1 MTERIVAEA
10 AIHVG
15 HHAPVWHWFGLTIN
29 GDTVIATAIA
39 AVIVIALAFVLRAK
53 VTSTGVPGGV
63 QLFWETLT
71 IQMRNQVES
80 AIGMKIA
87 PFVLPL
93 AIALFVFILVANWLS
108 VLPVMYTDSSGA
120 TAELLKPP
128 ASDINF
134 VLALALF
141 VFIAYHV
148 AGIWRRGIIGHP
160 IKVAKGHVAF
170 LAPINIVE
178 EIAKPISLSLRLFG
192 NIFAGGIMV
201 ALIALFPAWIMWA
214 PNAIWKAF
222 DLFVGL
228 IQAFIFALLTILYFG
243 QSMELDHDHDE
254 ATASH

>member
-1 MTERIVAEA
+1 MTEHIVAEA
-10 AIHVG
+10 AIEVG
-15 HHAPVWHWFGLTIN
+15 HHAPIWHWFGLTIN
-29 GDTVIATAIA
+29 GDTVIASALAGI
-39 AVIVIALAFVLRAK
+39 IVIALAFFLKAK

-63 QLFWETLT
+63 QLFWEAIT
-71 IQMRNQVES
+71 IQMRGQIES

-93 AIALFVFILVANWLS
+93 AVSLFVYILIANWLS
-108 VLPVMYTDSSGA
+108 VFPVQYTTSEGV
-120 TAELLKPP
+120 TAEVLKPP

-141 VFIAYHV
+141 VFLAYHA
-148 AGIWRRGIIGHP
+148 AGIWRRGLIGHP
-160 IKVAKGHVAF
+160 IKLAKGHVAL
-170 LAPINIVE
+170 LAPINLVE

-201 ALIALFPAWIMWA
+201 GLIALFPAYIMWA

-228 IQAFIFALLTILYFG
+228 IQAFIFSLLTILYFG
-243 QSMELDHDHDE
+243 QAMELDHDHDE
-254 ATASH
+254 AAANH